1 MTTTTRERKGR
12 GVGLSPG
19 DSPDSAPRGLAW
31 TADCEPSKGND
42 TMREC
47 ICGVSSCFI
56 QRESTARKVWFS
68 PPAMCVEDATGP
80 VGNTIE
86 WPSVVLLLSRN
97 GQNRSDAGAKVLL
110 CVSPLRS

>member
-1 MTTTTRERKGR
+1 MIRLYDTPPSYISHTQLNSMIQASYDASIMGE
-12 GVGLSPG
+12 
-19 DSPDSAPRGLAW
+19 
-31 TADCEPSKGND
+31 CESVFVV
-42 TMREC
+42 
-47 ICGVSSCFI
+47 CGVVFT
-56 QRESTARKVWFS
+56 QRESTAREVWFS

-80 VGNTIE
+80 VGNAIE